1 MTKGANEFLVL
12 DASTAL
18 SWLLPD
24 EDRASARDAFEIVRS
39 DGGWVPGIWRL
50 EIANGLQL
58 GIRRNRIDV
67 TFRDAALADLA
78 ALPITVDDETDRRA
92 WSETLALT
100 DRFGLTL
107 YDACYLELAL
117 RRRLPLATLD
127 NELRR
132 ASAEAG
138 IEALGP

>member
-1 MTKGANEFLVL
+1 MSLVL
-12 DASTAL
+12 DASTTL

-24 EDRASARDAFEIVRS
+24 EDSAPARHAFEIVRS

-58 GIRRNRIDV
+58 GVRRSRIGT
-67 TFRDAALADLA
+67 TFREAALADLA
-78 ALPITVDDETDRRA
+78 ALPITVDAETDRRA
-92 WSETLALT
+92 WSETLSLA

-117 RRRLPLATLD
+117 RRGLPLATLD
-127 NELRR
+127 SGLHR
-132 ASAEAG
+132 AATAAG
-138 IEALGP
+138 IEALGQ

>member
-1 MTKGANEFLVL
+1 MSLVL
-12 DASTAL
+12 DASIAL

-24 EDRASARDAFEIVRS
+24 EDSSSPRDAFEIVRNN
-39 DGGWVPGIWRL
+39 GGWVPGIWRL
-50 EIANGLQL
+50 EVANGLQL
-58 GIRRNRIDV
+58 GVRRSRIDL
-67 TFRDAALADLA
+67 TFRGAALADLST
-78 ALPITVDDETDRRA
+78 LPITVDDETDRRA

-117 RRRLPLATLD
+117 RRGLPLATLD
-127 NELRR
+127 NNLRR

-138 IEALGP
+138 IEALG